1 MSRRARN
8 CAYLRLT
15 EEEKELARQSSLLN
29 PLVYDGVPAVLP
41 ERRSASSS
49 ADEGLSSS
57 PSAVHSAVPSAVPSL
72 GKKGG
77 KDAKGK
83 DTQGKPPKFG
93 EKKKKGVSYFIFL
106 LLYFL
111 LFSS

>member
-1 MSRRARN
+1 M
-8 CAYLRLT
+8 YLRLT
-15 EEEKELARQSSLLN
+15 GEEKELARQSRLLN
-29 PLVYDGVPAVLP
+29 PLVDDDFPPAVLHG
-41 ERRSASSS
+41 RRSASS
-49 ADEGLSSS
+49 AAEDGLSSS
-57 PSAVHSAVPSAVPSL
+57 PSAVPSAVPSL

-77 KDAKGK
+77 KDTKGK

-93 EKKKKGVSYFIFL
+93 EKKKKDVSYFIFL

>member
-15 EEEKELARQSSLLN
+15 EEEKELARQSRLFN
-29 PLVYDGVPAVLP
+29 PLVGDDLPPAVLP
-41 ERRSASSS
+41 GRRSASSAS
-49 ADEGLSSS
+49 ADEGLSSP
-57 PSAVHSAVPSAVPSL
+57 PSAAPSDVPSL